1 MNIIIKIINIY
12 QNYLVIKKNPLIAA
26 NNGLATIGYYL
37 EVKDNLDLPITI
49 YYQFNSKADQK
60 QIHQKNYILLNKNS
74 KAVIFEKFL
83 NDNKKTFITINTN
96 IDVEKNL
103 SLKIGNV
110 FKIEGNEYEITDI
123 QFKIIPNEW
132 GLDYLKGNKTLD
144 IVDEEEDVM
153 PTNSEILIF
162 IKLL

>member
-1 MNIIIKIINIY
+1 MKVEK
-12 QNYLVIKKNPLIAA
+12 LVSHVRFMCSDD
-26 NNGLATIGYYL
+26 YVY
-37 EVKDNLDLPITI
+37 
-49 YYQFNSKADQK
+49 SKERL
-60 QIHQKNYILLNKNS
+60 Y
-74 KAVIFEKFL
+74 EKL
-83 NDNKKTFITINTN
+83 N

-123 QFKIIPNEW
+123 QFHIIPYEW
-132 GLDYLKGNKTLD
+132 GLDYLKGHKTLD
-144 IVDEEEDVM
+144 IVDEEEDVT

>member
-1 MNIIIKIINIY
+1 MKVEK
-12 QNYLVIKKNPLIAA
+12 LVSH
-26 NNGLATIGYYL
+26 
-37 EVKDNLDLPITI
+37 VR
-49 YYQFNSKADQK
+49 FMCNSD
-60 QIHQKNYILLNKNS
+60 YVYS
-74 KAVIFEKFL
+74 KERLYEKL
-83 NDNKKTFITINTN
+83 N

-123 QFKIIPNEW
+123 QFNIIPNEW